1 MEENKEEK
9 QQIKGMKSNKRNS
22 EKVGRENPR
31 GELCSRVMI
40 GNRSGEVVKQEEDG
54 SNQGNSR
61 LREGKV
67 QHNT

>member
-1 MEENKEEK
+1 
-9 QQIKGMKSNKRNS
+9 MKSNKRNS
-22 EKVGRENPR
+22 EKVVRENLR

-40 GNRSGEVVKQEEDG
+40 GNRSGEVVKLEEDG

-67 QHNT
+67 Q